1 MGAINTSGLNGEAC
15 NKRPIEARKLSCKL
29 ESVQRDVAVKAK
41 YDHYEGRNM
50 ALMIHDTTGTQTDS
64 ARPLSRKK
72 LKQLMW
78 RNPRLTTANLQ
89 EKIGRRVGLSF
100 FSKLNRKRQERA
112 NKRRL
117 HSKRSLPD
125 GTTFQL
131 TPTAAD
137 LEVMKPTIFER
148 LGSMF
153 KNLRKRA
160 ERESVRKGA

>member
-1 MGAINTSGLNGEAC
+1 
-15 NKRPIEARKLSCKL
+15 
-29 ESVQRDVAVKAK
+29 
-41 YDHYEGRNM
+41 M

-64 ARPLSRKK
+64 VRPLSRKK

-117 HSKRSLPD
+117 HSKRTLQD

-131 TPTAAD
+131 LPTAAD
-137 LEVMKPTIFER
+137 LEVMKPTLFER